1 MKGLRMNEQIDKA
14 IKRARGYWLVD
25 GFTEMATGGLF
36 VILSVA
42 LLLSGSAS
50 PTTFSSWFLSVAGVI
65 SIVKLIS
72 ILVAILLL
80 WWLKDHFTYPRTG
93 FVRGTR
99 ITTAQILAII
109 RNVMLFLLLPI
120 FGLLAASLLITSTGR
135 VFASMPVWLPV
146 GLCILW
152 AVFFVL
158 AGEWMGL
165 RRFRLMGIM
174 ILLAGA
180 TIGLW
185 QFAIGLPVFPANI
198 QLEIS
203 QPVVLESI
211 NRALTSLSFLVLIT
225 GLILIF
231 SGLITFLRYR
241 RENPRPY
248 AEDV

>member
-1 MKGLRMNEQIDKA
+1 MNEQIDNA
-14 IKRARGYWLVD
+14 IKRARGYWFVD
-25 GFTEMATGGLF
+25 GFTEMVTGGLF

-50 PTTFSSWFLSVAGVI
+50 PATFPSWFLSVAGVI

-72 ILVAILLL
+72 ILAAVLIL

-99 ITTAQILAII
+99 ITAAQILAIL
-109 RNVMLFLLLPI
+109 RNVMLFLLLPT

-135 VFASMPVWLPV
+135 VFASMPVWFPI

-152 AVFFVL
+152 AVLFVL

-165 RRFRLMGIM
+165 QRFRLMGIM

-203 QPVVLESI
+203 QTVVLESI
-211 NRALTSLSFLVLIT
+211 NRALTSLNFLVLIT

-241 RENPRPY
+241 RENPTPY
-248 AEDV
+248 TEDV